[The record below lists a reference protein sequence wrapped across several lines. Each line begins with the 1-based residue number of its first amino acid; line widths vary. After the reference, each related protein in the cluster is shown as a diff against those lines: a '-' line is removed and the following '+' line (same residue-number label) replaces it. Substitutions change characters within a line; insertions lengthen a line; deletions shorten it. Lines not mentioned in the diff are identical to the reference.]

1 MAVTSTES
9 VTTESVTTESVT
21 TGSVT
26 TERKT
31 KRILVSAD
39 AHGGAPIGELMGV
52 LSRDA
57 GAATAAAPG
66 DAPGDAPADARADAM
81 SKMAARFRFLNV
93 DDGSGLNRDPQVQPE
108 DRLREMARDGVSAE
122 VIYGMTGTFPGE
134 TLDATT
140 ARCART
146 NDWMAETYGSHLDVM
161 APSIA
166 LPLPTEPHGGGDW
179 EAPAEEH
186 IAAAAAELRRAA
198 AMGLRPGLMPDTSP
212 KLGYN
217 RPDWN
222 PIWEAACEADIPL
235 SFHVGFGTNPV
246 RNRNPGGAVANYTT
260 VASNIIGTV
269 AQLCASGV
277 LANFPELKVVMT
289 ECNAGWLAWVM
300 MQMDEA
306 HVKHGHWAKPKLEM
320 PPSEYARRQVQ
331 VTFQEDPIGVANRHY
346 TGLRCLM
353 WGSDYPH
360 WEGTWPNSEAA
371 VDKLFVGVPEDEVD
385 QIVHRNA
392 VETFGFKL
400 PR

>member
-1 MAVTSTES
+1 M
-9 VTTESVTTESVT
+9 TTTVQDQ
-21 TGSVT
+21 TGSKP
-26 TERKT
+26 KT

-39 AHGGAPIGELMGV
+39 AHGGAPLGELEGV
-52 LSRDA
+52 LARIQRAADDAPKGDA
-57 GAATAAAPG
+57 GAAAPRM
-66 DAPGDAPADARADAM
+66 PRM
-81 SKMAARFRFLNV
+81 MMV
-93 DDGSGLNRDPQVQPE
+93 DDGTGLDRSPQVAPE

-122 VIYGMTGTFPGE
+122 VIYGGTGLFPGE
-134 TLDATT
+134 SLADGID
-140 ARCART
+140 RCRRT
-146 NDWMAETYGSHLDVM
+146 NDWSAETYGSYLGVM

-166 LPLPTEPHGGGDW
+166 LPLPMEPYGGSTDW
-179 EAPAEEH
+179 DAPDAES
-186 IAAAAAELRRAA
+186 IAAAADELRRSA

-277 LANFPELKVVMT
+277 LATFPELKVVMT
-289 ECNAGWLAWVM
+289 ESNAGWLAWTM
-300 MQMDEA
+300 FQMDEA

-320 PPSEYARRQVQ
+320 PPSEYCKRQVQ
-331 VTFQEDPIGVANRHY
+331 ATFQEDPIAIANRGF

-360 WEGTWPNSEAA
+360 WEGTWPNSEVAIE
-371 VDKLFVGVPEDEVD
+371 KLFVGVPEDEVD
-385 QIVHRNA
+385 QIVRGNA
-392 VETFGFKL
+392 VETFKFQL
-400 PR
+400 